1 MSRSELRWLCSDISA
16 ENDRERF
23 RAWKDS
29 IWTDELRDALI
40 ERDMRPVVFFDQ
52 AQRRWRQNPDEAD
65 AAVALH
71 LMKVRA

>member
-1 MSRSELRWLCSDISA
+1 MSRELRWLCNNISA
-16 ENDRERF
+16 ENDRERY
-23 RAWKDS
+23 RAWKES
-29 IWTDELRDALI
+29 VWTDELRDALA
-40 ERDMRPVVFFDQ
+40 ERDVAPIAFLDR